1 MVSAAIGQVVVILAA
16 LTGDKLKSWI
26 AVATAFVTGNV
37 TQCGVGSLRVSDAL
51 NTR

>member
-1 MVSAAIGQVVVILAA
+1 MVSAAIRPVVVILAA

-26 AVATAFVTGNV
+26 AIATSFVIQNV

-51 NTR
+51 DTR